1 MQLSRRHFI
10 GAAVAATAGVTAG
23 CVAKRT
29 GLASTSPLPAP
40 EPTPSAAVAEAA
52 PVLAPTTGNLLLDA
66 ALAALDTHSI
76 AARDKLA
83 LVDFTRPS
91 REPRLHLVDI
101 ATRRIEKSW
110 LVAHG
115 KGSDPSG
122 TGMLE
127 RFSNEPGS
135 NASCSGAFMTADRYV
150 GEHGNSQ
157 RLVGLDPSNNNA
169 LDRAIVIHGADYVSP
184 DLAVRQG
191 RIGRSQGCFAVEPGE
206 VAAVMDA
213 LGPGRLIYAGKTA

>member
-1 MQLSRRHFI
+1 MQLTRRHFLS
-10 GAAVAATAGVTAG
+10 AAAAATAGITAG
-23 CVAKRT
+23 CVANRT
-29 GLASTSPLPAP
+29 GLATTGPLPAP
-40 EPTPSAAVAEAA
+40 QPSPSAVAAA
-52 PVLAPTTGNLLLDA
+52 EPVVPPSTGNLLLDA

-83 LVDFTRPS
+83 VVDFSRPS
-91 REPRLHLVDI
+91 REPRLHLVDV
-101 ATRRIEKSW
+101 ASRTIERSW

-135 NASCSGAFMTADRYV
+135 NASCSGAFLTADRYF

-157 RLVGLDPSNNNA
+157 HLIGLDATNNNA
-169 LDRAIVIHGADYVSP
+169 LDRAIVFHGADYVSP

-213 LGPGRLIYAGKTA
+213 LGPGLLVFAGKAAA